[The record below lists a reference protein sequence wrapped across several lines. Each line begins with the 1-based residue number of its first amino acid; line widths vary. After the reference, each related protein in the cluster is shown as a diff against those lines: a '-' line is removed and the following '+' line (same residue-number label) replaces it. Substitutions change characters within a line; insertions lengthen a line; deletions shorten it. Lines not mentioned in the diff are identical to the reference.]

1 MVCQGK
7 KKRRK
12 IVGKT
17 LLKFLKWFTN
27 ICPKAHVNKQT
38 HARWINKQTYARWM
52 SMHGFS
58 RTKLKIKKEKKDA
71 MMIYATP

>member
-12 IVGKT
+12 IVGKS

-38 HARWINKQTYARWM
+38 HARWM
-52 SMHGFS
+52 SMRGFS